1 MNIVDEEKIIID
13 QSYFKRKDN
22 QKNNAKSC
30 AGPSTLEDILDSIY
44 QQEYLD
50 GLDFQTESHNKK
62 ENNNSSNSTTFKA
75 KKKYFN

>member
-1 MNIVDEEKIIID
+1 MNIIDEEKIIID

-22 QKNNAKSC
+22 QKNNAESC
-30 AGPSTLEDILDSIY
+30 IKPSTLEDILDSIY

-50 GLDFQTESHNKK
+50 GLHFQTESHNKK
-62 ENNNSSNSTTFKA
+62 ENNNSSNSTSFKA